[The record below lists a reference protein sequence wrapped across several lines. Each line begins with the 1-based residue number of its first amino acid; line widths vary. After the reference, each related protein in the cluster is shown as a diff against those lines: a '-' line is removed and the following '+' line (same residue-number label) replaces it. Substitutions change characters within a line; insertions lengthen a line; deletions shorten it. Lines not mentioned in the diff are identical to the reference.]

1 MPSLAGRSQS
11 RASSTPVYSPLQ
23 RPGRRS
29 RSEKCPENCSPPLP
43 SDLIYKCNV
52 ASLFAKSNPRSNRL
66 PFWRLYHQDQRSSF
80 GTRSNYR
87 ATEAAAHLLQV
98 LSGSV
103 CPGDAWTLT
112 ITCPLPL
119 FPASAGRDVSG
130 FNSLGCWKVI
140 SCFDIFSM
148 KFMSNF
154 KIGAYSRVFPD
165 QPEHENRPSDVSPL
179 SW

>member
-1 MPSLAGRSQS
+1 MIPPPPSSVDLCHRWRDVHS
-11 RASSTPVYSPLQ
+11 RGHHRLLYIHRFRGLEEDPDRKNVLRTA
-23 RPGRRS
+23 
-29 RSEKCPENCSPPLP
+29 PP
-43 SDLIYKCNV
+43 SHLIYKCNV

-80 GTRSNYR
+80 GTRSNYQ
-87 ATEAAAHLLQV
+87 ATEAAALFLQV

-130 FNSLGCWKVI
+130 FNSFGCWKVI

-148 KFMSNF
+148 KFMSIF
-154 KIGAYSRVFPD
+154 KIGAGTIFQSIP
-165 QPEHENRPSDVSPL
+165 
-179 SW
+179 